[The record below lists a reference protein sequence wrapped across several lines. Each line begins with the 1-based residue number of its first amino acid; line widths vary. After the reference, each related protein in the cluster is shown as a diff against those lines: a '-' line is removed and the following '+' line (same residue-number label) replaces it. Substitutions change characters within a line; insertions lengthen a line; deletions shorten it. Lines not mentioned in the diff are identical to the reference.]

1 MSITRLAPALLL
13 LTTACSPIALSPA
26 IRSVPLETAATA
38 REGHVVTRAGGG
50 YHGDGWG
57 TNVDVGSG
65 GVGVGVA
72 QDVELQVEGSF
83 AYDDTIAHGTRSLSP
98 FVGAGRVGIKH
109 RLLDCLAVTGGLGAG
124 SGPWGAFGGG
134 DLGVILAYENPYAIP
149 FFAARMQL
157 SLPINA
163 QTETLLD
170 HNGSGTTTTFL
181 TPDATFWFQPSTGVR
196 VPLCRDDGCDG
207 TRVSLVLAVAWTQI
221 VQVHA
226 PHDGGAF
233 GVEGGIL
240 IEP

>member
-1 MSITRLAPALLL
+1 MSITRLAPLLL
-13 LTTACSPIALSPA
+13 LLATACSPIALSPA
-26 IRSVPLETAATA
+26 LRSVPLETAATA
-38 REGHVVTRAGGG
+38 REGHVVMRGGAG
-50 YHGDGWG
+50 YHGGWG
-57 TNVDVGSG
+57 AEVTTASG
-65 GVGVGVA
+65 GAGIGVA
-72 QDVELQVEGSF
+72 QDVELQVEGNF

-98 FVGAGRVGIKH
+98 FVGAGRIGIKH
-109 RLLDCLAVTGGLGAG
+109 RLLDCLAVTGGVGAG

-134 DLGVILAYENPYAIP
+134 DLGVILAYENPYVIP

-163 QTETLLD
+163 QTETFVD
-170 HNGSGTTTTFL
+170 TNGSGTTTTFL
-181 TPDATFWFQPSTGVR
+181 TPNATFWFQPSTGVR
-196 VPLCRDDGCDG
+196 VPLCWNDGCDG

-221 VQVHA
+221 AQVNA